1 MDGRGV
7 CLLASGNA
15 PPITLGGVVTRPVRG
30 ISPSQYALGRRADDH
45 RPLVLD
51 YVRACRQATGQL

>member
-1 MDGRGV
+1 MAGAV

-15 PPITLGGVVTRPVRG
+15 PLIVREGVVTRPVRD
-30 ISPSQYALGRRADDH
+30 ISSSWLALAWRATDC

-51 YVRACRQATGQL
+51 YVRACRQVTKII